1 MAAAKGNT
9 YTQNRKINPQYTDKQ
24 IATIIDDLLEW
35 AYKDDG
41 IYIASYI
48 YEKYKRSKSWIYN
61 LADHHEE
68 LKDALEVTR
77 ELIAAKVANH
87 CFMGDRNS
95 TFGEKILPIYC
106 KEYKALKEWQAELS
120 RQKDS
125 DLKATADQII
135 KAVKEDRL
143 LELLSQKDD

>member
-1 MAAAKGNT
+1 MAAAKENT

-24 IATIIDDLLEW
+24 IAKIIDDLLEW

-41 IYIASYI
+41 IYIASYV
-48 YEKYKRSKSWIYN
+48 YKKYKRSKAWIYN
-61 LADHHEE
+61 LADHHKE

-106 KEYKALKEWQAELS
+106 KDYKALKEWQAELAK
-120 RQKDS
+120 QKDEQI
-125 DLKATADQII
+125 KASADQII
-135 KAVKEDRL
+135 QAIKDNKL
-143 LELLSQKDD
+143 LELLAQKDD